1 MVRVD
6 VNATRYFLIYLAV
19 LSLLVYLVVTRQMG
33 LQLLLQVDERVLLE
47 LPLARNLGWVVL
59 VFPIC
64 ANRLLLQGVKRFR
77 RDRIGAFVLC
87 RHRSLADLVAN
98 KIFAF
103 YLILKRLVEPQRPL
117 REAAIATT
125 RDLLFLH
132 LKQVNHSLNSFLFLA
147 FNVIQIFLML
157 GLLLF

>member
-6 VNATRYFLIYLAV
+6 VNAARYFLIYLAV
-19 LSLLVYLVVTRQMG
+19 LGLLVYLVVTRQMG
-33 LQLLLQVDERVLLE
+33 LQLLLKVDERVLLE
-47 LPLARNLGWVVL
+47 LPLTRNLGWVVL
-59 VFPIC
+59 VFPIWID
-64 ANRLLLQGVKRFR
+64 RLMLQVVKSFR

-87 RHRSLADLVAN
+87 RHRSLTDLVAN

-117 REAAIATT
+117 REAAFAPT
-125 RDLLFLH
+125 RDLLFFH
-132 LKQVNHSLNSFLFLA
+132 LQQVNHSLNSFLFLA
-147 FNVIQIFLML
+147 FNVIQILLML